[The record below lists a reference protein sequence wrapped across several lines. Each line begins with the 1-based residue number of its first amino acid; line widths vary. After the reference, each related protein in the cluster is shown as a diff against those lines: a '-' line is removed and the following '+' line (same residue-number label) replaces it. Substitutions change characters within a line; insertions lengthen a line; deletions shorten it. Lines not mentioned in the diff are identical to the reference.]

1 MDTRKRG
8 IILVAFITIFLSINA
23 ASVVAQGDSLIPSVS
38 PAKGP
43 YDLGVIFNTNDLL
56 LGLESYQAGLGAK
69 IGWGNIFLRGL
80 FNFTLNGSS
89 NSYGLD
95 AGAAVE
101 YHLIPGPISPYVGA
115 SIGGGY
121 MTQNKVTSVVTFS
134 FAALAGVEVFVL
146 DFLSVFAEY
155 AVQADLTNTTDI
167 QVSQSTFDYLIDTR
181 MGNGAKLGIVIYFMR
196 SEPSHS

>member
-1 MDTRKRG
+1 MKREAT
-8 IILVAFITIFLSINA
+8 LLALITIFFSISTTSA
-23 ASVVAQGDSLIPSVS
+23 IAQSASLIPSQF

-69 IGWGNIFLRGL
+69 IGWGNFSVRGL
-80 FNFTLNGSS
+80 FDFTINGSS
-89 NSYGLD
+89 QSFGLD
-95 AGAAVE
+95 AAAAVE

-134 FAALAGVEVFVL
+134 FAALAGVEIFIL

-155 AVQADLTNTTDI
+155 AVQADLTNTKD
-167 QVSQSTFDYLIDTR
+167 SQTSQNTFDYLISTG
-181 MGNGAKLGIVIYFMR
+181 MGNSAKLGIVIYFMR
-196 SEPSHS
+196 SEANHK

>member
-1 MDTRKRG
+1 MERTKRRAAR
-8 IILVAFITIFLSINA
+8 VAFVMIFFAVLTTSA
-23 ASVVAQGDSLIPSVS
+23 FAQGDSLIPSPS

-69 IGWGNIFLRGL
+69 MGWGNFFLRGL
-80 FNFTLNGSS
+80 FDFTLNGSS
-89 NSYGLD
+89 KSFGLD
-95 AGAAVE
+95 VGAAVE
-101 YHLIPGPISPYVGA
+101 YHLIPGPISPYIGA

-121 MTQNKVTSVVTFS
+121 MTQSKITSAVTFS

-167 QVSQSTFDYLIDTR
+167 QASQSTFDYLIDTR

-196 SEPSHS
+196 SEANHK